1 MDFDPRT
8 EWRPEDWEATS
19 KALQRAEWAITAR
32 KAGGVAASVLAMV
45 GSGWAMSV
53 VAPEQWE
60 AVKAVVVEV
69 VEPALKAVRGG
80 GAVAEAVDLDRVESE
95 AVESIET
102 SSEAPEAAP
111 EVLETAAIEAVAV
124 AGADQAPQGEVVTWE
139 EAVLEAQ
146 DASSDA
152 SPDASPEEVLEGED
166 VAGNITEVIS
176 EDVVEDVAV
185 VERVNPPF
193 QERVSTDLVA
203 PETKLEETAPR
214 EIEVDDAV
222 AEPVVLEVAV
232 RPLDLEPLALRSL
245 DRGNAAEA
253 PGLQGAAVALS
264 VLNRT
269 GLRWSATVEPVHG
282 SATLAA
288 LRTWNV
294 KHRQSLEASLGLGW
308 DGAPVHW
315 SAWHP
320 TDAFGAQEWR
330 VARSDRAVVSWAAL
344 SAMHHVSPTVRVG
357 ATARVGVEL
366 SRELQVGVQDPA
378 TLTWVEDS
386 EPEVSWGRVTEA
398 TPWRLQPGVRGDV
411 AVVEGWWLTTQVVY
425 EANWRGARDLGPIE
439 VEQHP
444 IWVQIGLLKW

>member
-19 KALQRAEWAITAR
+19 KALRRAEWAITAR

-80 GAVAEAVDLDRVESE
+80 EAVAEAVDLDRVESE
-95 AVESIET
+95 AVESIEPST
-102 SSEAPEAAP
+102 ESRQTAPELLKSVP
-111 EVLETAAIEAVAV
+111 VEAVAV
-124 AGADQAPQGEVVTWE
+124 EGEDQDVQGEVVTWE
-139 EAVLEAQ
+139 QAVLEA
-146 DASSDA
+146 
-152 SPDASPEEVLEGED
+152 PDAAPDVVLEGED
-166 VAGNITEVIS
+166 IAGDITEVIA
-176 EDVVEDVAV
+176 EEVTEEVAEVVTEM
-185 VERVNPPF
+185 ERVEFQF
-193 QERVSTDLVA
+193 QERVSNDVDA
-203 PETKLEETAPR
+203 PESKLEKTAPR
-214 EIEVDDAV
+214 EIEVDDPE
-222 AEPVVLEVAV
+222 AESVVLEVAV

-264 VLNRT
+264 VLNGT

-294 KHRQSLEASLGLGW
+294 THRQSLEASMGLGW

-320 TDAFGAQEWR
+320 ADAFGAQEWR

-378 TLTWVEDS
+378 TLTWVEGS

-411 AVVEGWWLTTQVVY
+411 AVAEGWWLTTQVVY

>member
-19 KALQRAEWAITAR
+19 KALRRAEWAITAR

-60 AVKAVVVEV
+60 AVKSVVVEV

-80 GAVAEAVDLDRVESE
+80 EAVAEAVDLDRVESE
-95 AVESIET
+95 AVAPIEPSTESRQT
-102 SSEAPEAAP
+102 APELLKSVP
-111 EVLETAAIEAVAV
+111 VEAVAV
-124 AGADQAPQGEVVTWE
+124 EGEDQALQGEVVTWE
-139 EAVLEAQ
+139 QAVLEA
-146 DASSDA
+146 
-152 SPDASPEEVLEGED
+152 PDA
-166 VAGNITEVIS
+166 
-176 EDVVEDVAV
+176 
-185 VERVNPPF
+185 ERVDPPF
-193 QERVSTDLVA
+193 QERVSNDVVA
-203 PETKLEETAPR
+203 PKPKLEETAPR
-214 EIEVDDAV
+214 EIEVDDPE

-232 RPLDLEPLALRSL
+232 RPLDLEPLTLRSL

-253 PGLQGAAVALS
+253 PGLKGAAVALS

-294 KHRQSLEASLGLGW
+294 THRQSLEASMGLGW

-378 TLTWVEDS
+378 TLTWVEGS

-411 AVVEGWWLTTQVVY
+411 AVAEGWWLTTQVVY

>member
-19 KALQRAEWAITAR
+19 KALRRAEWAITAR

-80 GAVAEAVDLDRVESE
+80 EAVAEAVDLDRVESE
-95 AVESIET
+95 AVESIEPST
-102 SSEAPEAAP
+102 ESRQTAPELLKSVP
-111 EVLETAAIEAVAV
+111 VEAVAV
-124 AGADQAPQGEVVTWE
+124 EGEDQDVQGEVVTWE
-139 EAVLEAQ
+139 QAVLEA
-146 DASSDA
+146 
-152 SPDASPEEVLEGED
+152 PDAAPDVVLEGED
-166 VAGNITEVIS
+166 IAGDITEVIA
-176 EDVVEDVAV
+176 EE
-185 VERVNPPF
+185 
-193 QERVSTDLVA
+193 VA
-203 PETKLEETAPR
+203 PESKLEETAPR
-214 EIEVDDAV
+214 EFEVDDSE

-264 VLNRT
+264 VLNGT

-288 LRTWNV
+288 LQTWNV
-294 KHRQSLEASLGLGW
+294 THRQSLEASLGLGW

-320 TDAFGAQEWR
+320 ADAFGAQEWR

-378 TLTWVEDS
+378 TLTWVEGS
-386 EPEVSWGRVTEA
+386 APEVSWGRVTEA

-411 AVVEGWWLTTQVVY
+411 AVAEGWWLTTQVVY

>member
-19 KALQRAEWAITAR
+19 KALRRAEWAITAR

-80 GAVAEAVDLDRVESE
+80 EAVAEAVDLDRVESE
-95 AVESIET
+95 AVESIEPST
-102 SSEAPEAAP
+102 ESRQTAPELLKSVP
-111 EVLETAAIEAVAV
+111 VEAVAV
-124 AGADQAPQGEVVTWE
+124 EGEDQDVQGEVVTWE
-139 EAVLEAQ
+139 QAMLEAP
-146 DASSDA
+146 DAAPDA
-152 SPDASPEEVLEGED
+152 SPDAVLRAKD
-166 VAGNITEVIS
+166 VAGNIASVITE
-176 EDVVEDVAV
+176 E
-185 VERVNPPF
+185 
-193 QERVSTDLVA
+193 VA
-203 PETKLEETAPR
+203 PETKLEQTAPR
-214 EIEVDDAV
+214 EIEVDDPE
-222 AEPVVLEVAV
+222 AESVVLEVAV

-264 VLNRT
+264 VLNGT

-288 LRTWNV
+288 LQTWNV
-294 KHRQSLEASLGLGW
+294 THRQSLEASLGLGW

-320 TDAFGAQEWR
+320 ADAFGAQEWR

-378 TLTWVEDS
+378 TLTWVEGS
-386 EPEVSWGRVTEA
+386 APEVSWGRVTEA

-411 AVVEGWWLTTQVVY
+411 AVAEGWWLTTQVVY

>member
-19 KALQRAEWAITAR
+19 KALRRAEWAITAR

-80 GAVAEAVDLDRVESE
+80 GAVAEAADLDRVESE

-102 SSEAPEAAP
+102 LPEAPEAAP
-111 EVLETAAIEAVAV
+111 EALESAPVEAVAV
-124 AGADQAPQGEVVTWE
+124 EDADQALQGEVATWE
-139 EAVLEAQ
+139 QAVLEA
-146 DASSDA
+146 
-152 SPDASPEEVLEGED
+152 PDAAPEAVLEGED
-166 VAGNITEVIS
+166 IAGNIAG
-176 EDVVEDVAV
+176 VVEEDVAEV
-185 VERVNPPF
+185 VTETERVDPPF
-193 QERVSTDLVA
+193 QERVSNDVVA

-214 EIEVDDAV
+214 EIEVDDPE

-253 PGLQGAAVALS
+253 PGLQGTAVALS

-294 KHRQSLEASLGLGW
+294 THRQSLEASLGLGW

-378 TLTWVEDS
+378 TLTWVEGS
-386 EPEVSWGRVTEA
+386 APEVSWGRVTEA

-411 AVVEGWWLTTQVVY
+411 AVAEGWWLTTQVVY

>member
-19 KALQRAEWAITAR
+19 KALRRAEWGIAAR
-32 KAGGVAASVLAMV
+32 KVGGVTASVMAMV

-60 AVKAVVVEV
+60 RVKEVVVEV
-69 VEPALKAVRGG
+69 VEPALRAVRGDE
-80 GAVAEAVDLDRVESE
+80 AVAEAADLNRVESE
-95 AVESIET
+95 ALESIDA

-111 EVLETAAIEAVAV
+111 AALASTPVEDVAFEDEDQALQGKVVTWEQAVLEAPDQAPDEVLETEVFAGNMEDVA
-124 AGADQAPQGEVVTWE
+124 EVVTDPERGEFESE
-139 EAVLEAQ
+139 ERE
-146 DASSDA
+146 SN
-152 SPDASPEEVLEGED
+152 D
-166 VAGNITEVIS
+166 V
-176 EDVVEDVAV
+176 
-185 VERVNPPF
+185 R
-193 QERVSTDLVA
+193 A
-203 PETKLEETAPR
+203 PESKPMEVTPR
-214 EIEVDDAV
+214 DIEVDVSEAIDVVKEAAV
-222 AEPVVLEVAV
+222 K
-232 RPLDLEPLALRSL
+232 PLNLEPLALRSL
-245 DRGNAAEA
+245 ERGTATSA

-269 GLRWSATVEPVHG
+269 GLRWSATVEPIHG

-288 LRTWNV
+288 LHTWNV
-294 KHRQSLEASLGLGW
+294 TSKQSLEGSLGLGW

-320 TDAFGAQEWR
+320 TDAFGTQEWR
-330 VARSDRAVVSWAAL
+330 VARSHRALVSWAAL

-357 ATARVGVEL
+357 AMARVGVEL
-366 SRELQVGVQDPA
+366 SRELQVGVQDPT
-378 TLTWVEDS
+378 TLTWVEGS

-398 TPWRLQPGVRGDV
+398 TPWRLQPGVRVDV
-411 AVVEGWWLTTQVVY
+411 AVTEGWWLTTQLMY

>member
-19 KALQRAEWAITAR
+19 KALRRAEWAITAR

-80 GAVAEAVDLDRVESE
+80 GAVAEAADLDRVESE

-102 SSEAPEAAP
+102 LPEAPEAAP
-111 EVLETAAIEAVAV
+111 EVLETAAVEAVAV
-124 AGADQAPQGEVVTWE
+124 EDADQALQGEVVTWE
-139 EAVLEAQ
+139 QAVLEAPDAAPDASL
-146 DASSDA
+146 DASSDV
-152 SPDASPEEVLEGED
+152 VLEGMD
-166 VAGNITEVIS
+166 SAGDITEVIA
-176 EDVVEDVAV
+176 EE
-185 VERVNPPF
+185 
-193 QERVSTDLVA
+193 VA

-214 EIEVDDAV
+214 EIEVDDPE

-232 RPLDLEPLALRSL
+232 RPLDLKPLALRSL

-294 KHRQSLEASLGLGW
+294 THRQSLEASLGLGW

-378 TLTWVEDS
+378 TLTWVEGS

-411 AVVEGWWLTTQVVY
+411 AVAEGWWLTTQVVY

>member
-19 KALQRAEWAITAR
+19 KALRRAEWGMAAR
-32 KAGGVAASVLAMV
+32 KAGGAAASVAVVV
-45 GSGWAMSV
+45 GSSWAMSV

-60 AVKAVVVEV
+60 VVKAVAKEV
-69 VEPALKAVRGG
+69 VEPALNAVRGG
-80 GAVAEAVDLDRVESE
+80 GSMADAVDVDLAESQ

-102 SSEAPEAAP
+102 SVEAPEAAP
-111 EVLETAAIEAVAV
+111 DALVSNPVDAVAV
-124 AGADQAPQGEVVTWE
+124 EGEDQALQGEVVTWE
-139 EAVLEAQ
+139 QAVLEAPGAAH
-146 DASSDA
+146 DA
-152 SPDASPEEVLEGED
+152 VLEGMDGAGDIEREIKED
-166 VAGNITEVIS
+166 VAR
-176 EDVVEDVAV
+176 VVTDA
-185 VERVNPPF
+185 ERDDSQVH
-193 QERVSTDLVA
+193 ERVSNQGYA
-203 PETKLEETAPR
+203 SESSPMESAPR
-214 EIEVDDAV
+214 ESEVDDSE

-232 RPLDLEPLALRSL
+232 SPLDLEPLALRSL

-253 PGLQGAAVALS
+253 PGLQGEAVALS

-294 KHRQSLEASLGLGW
+294 THRQSLEAALGLGW

-330 VARSDRAVVSWAAL
+330 VARSDRAVVSWAEL

-366 SRELQVGVQDPA
+366 SRELRVGVQDPA
-378 TLTWVEDS
+378 TLTWVEGS
-386 EPEVSWGRVTEA
+386 APEVSWGRVTEA
-398 TPWRLQPGVRGDV
+398 TPWRLQPGLRGDV
-411 AVVEGWWLTTQVVY
+411 AVAEGWWLTTQVVY

-439 VEQHP
+439 MEQRP
-444 IWVQIGLLKW
+444 IWVQIGFLKW

>member
-8 EWRPEDWEATS
+8 EWRPEDWEAAS
-19 KALQRAEWAITAR
+19 KALRRAEWAITAR

-80 GAVAEAVDLDRVESE
+80 EAVAEAVDLDRVESE
-95 AVESIET
+95 AVDSIEPST
-102 SSEAPEAAP
+102 ESRQTAPELLKSVP
-111 EVLETAAIEAVAV
+111 VEAVAV
-124 AGADQAPQGEVVTWE
+124 EGEDQDVQGEVVTWE
-139 EAVLEAQ
+139 QAVLEA
-146 DASSDA
+146 
-152 SPDASPEEVLEGED
+152 PDAAPDVVLEGED
-166 VAGNITEVIS
+166 IAGDITEVIA
-176 EDVVEDVAV
+176 EE
-185 VERVNPPF
+185 
-193 QERVSTDLVA
+193 VA
-203 PETKLEETAPR
+203 PESKLEETAPR
-214 EIEVDDAV
+214 EFEVDDSE

-264 VLNRT
+264 VLNGT

-294 KHRQSLEASLGLGW
+294 THRQSLEASMGLGW

-320 TDAFGAQEWR
+320 ADAFGAQEWR

-378 TLTWVEDS
+378 TLTWVEGS

-411 AVVEGWWLTTQVVY
+411 AVAEGWWLTTQVVY

-444 IWVQIGLLKW
+444 IRVQIGLLKW

>member
-19 KALQRAEWAITAR
+19 KALRRAEWAITAR

-80 GAVAEAVDLDRVESE
+80 EAVAEAVDLDRVESE
-95 AVESIET
+95 AVDSIEPST
-102 SSEAPEAAP
+102 ESRQTAPELLKSVP
-111 EVLETAAIEAVAV
+111 VEAVAV
-124 AGADQAPQGEVVTWE
+124 EGEDQDVQGEVVTWE
-139 EAVLEAQ
+139 QAVLEA
-146 DASSDA
+146 
-152 SPDASPEEVLEGED
+152 PDA
-166 VAGNITEVIS
+166 
-176 EDVVEDVAV
+176 
-185 VERVNPPF
+185 ERVDPPF
-193 QERVSTDLVA
+193 QERVSNDVVA
-203 PETKLEETAPR
+203 PESKLEETEPR
-214 EIEVDDAV
+214 EIEVDDPE

-294 KHRQSLEASLGLGW
+294 THRQSLEASLGLGW

-320 TDAFGAQEWR
+320 ADAFGAQEWR

-378 TLTWVEDS
+378 TLTWVEGS
-386 EPEVSWGRVTEA
+386 APEVSWGRVTEA

-411 AVVEGWWLTTQVVY
+411 AVAEGWWLTTQVVY

>member
-19 KALQRAEWAITAR
+19 KALRRAEWAITAR

-80 GAVAEAVDLDRVESE
+80 GAVAEAADLDRVESE

-102 SSEAPEAAP
+102 LPEAPEAAP
-111 EVLETAAIEAVAV
+111 EVLETAAVEAVAV
-124 AGADQAPQGEVVTWE
+124 EDADQALQGEVATWE
-139 EAVLEAQ
+139 QAVLEAPDAAPDASL
-146 DASSDA
+146 DASSDV
-152 SPDASPEEVLEGED
+152 VLEGMD
-166 VAGNITEVIS
+166 SAGDITEVIA
-176 EDVVEDVAV
+176 EE
-185 VERVNPPF
+185 
-193 QERVSTDLVA
+193 VA

-214 EIEVDDAV
+214 EIEVDDPE

-232 RPLDLEPLALRSL
+232 RPLDLKPLALRSL

-294 KHRQSLEASLGLGW
+294 THRQSLEASLGLGW

-378 TLTWVEDS
+378 TLTWVEGS

-411 AVVEGWWLTTQVVY
+411 AVAEGWWLTTQVVY

>member
-19 KALQRAEWAITAR
+19 KALRRAEWAITAR

-102 SSEAPEAAP
+102 SLEAPEAAP
-111 EVLETAAIEAVAV
+111 EALESAPVEAVAV
-124 AGADQAPQGEVVTWE
+124 EDADQALQGEVVTWE
-139 EAVLEAQ
+139 QAVLEAP
-146 DASSDA
+146 DAA
-152 SPDASPEEVLEGED
+152 PDASLEEVLEAMD
-166 VAGNITEVIS
+166 VAGNITEVIA
-176 EDVVEDVAV
+176 EE
-185 VERVNPPF
+185 
-193 QERVSTDLVA
+193 VA

-214 EIEVDDAV
+214 EIEVDDPE

-294 KHRQSLEASLGLGW
+294 THRQSLEASLGLGW

-378 TLTWVEDS
+378 TLTWVEGS

-411 AVVEGWWLTTQVVY
+411 AVAEGWWLTTQVVY